1 MPTMEMYCPSSKTKV
16 QATIVR
22 GEYVT
27 SKGGSKRRVLYGEY
41 NGKKCLPKTVKA
53 DVFAKY
59 GFSAEESLVGTP
71 SPSSP
76 MDDAPALV
84 PAPAEPSNES
94 FNAEKNVECPRCNEM
109 ITHLNSELKYFC
121 PECENQIGSDGFA
134 EGVYMDYDGDDYV
147 IEEQIRQEKE
157 IIDGK
162 RVRNAETFNSESPFD
177 DEYTNKILS
186 NVKNLNYKLNNLV
199 ITPNNNGLEVLKS
212 LENDAIRLQ
221 MTNGQYF
228 DEVNDLVDAIN
239 RKMRETENEDWFISY
254 GAETFNSESGD
265 DDDCDVCGIIKP
277 LNAEGYCSEC
287 SHKSEYFNA
296 LSEDSYIVTKSAEM
310 EELTDGVSAI
320 TNRFGD
326 SVGIVQV
333 DDSDDD
339 IEDVDVQIIDDGM
352 DIVYEDTLGAESFN
366 ADERIELQGD
376 DGPSYTWENLYY
388 NCPDC
393 DGELSVVGGR
403 GGTLAVCEN
412 GCGTEYPRN
421 MLENFDEWHW
431 FHNHG
436 AHENARNDYKEPKES
451 GGIPVCGICDFS
463 QSYSPDNMVE
473 KDDGSWKCQGCGEIT
488 ESFNAES
495 FNALDM
501 ELDRNDCCELWVEK
515 MYDNGRIGFGE
526 ASNLLA
532 SIEMDGLKCSS
543 LGSPNCS
550 KENMGAESQGL
561 SKSARTVIGL
571 TSLGIGMALWKS
583 EWINKLFDRK

>member
-1 MPTMEMYCPSSKTKV
+1 MEMYCPSSKTKV
-16 QATIVR
+16 QATIIR

-71 SPSSP
+71 SPPSP

-94 FNAEKNVECPRCNEM
+94 FSA
-109 ITHLNSELKYFC
+109 
-121 PECENQIGSDGFA
+121 
-134 EGVYMDYDGDDYV
+134 
-147 IEEQIRQEKE
+147 
-157 IIDGK
+157 
-162 RVRNAETFNSESPFD
+162 
-177 DEYTNKILS
+177 
-186 NVKNLNYKLNNLV
+186 
-199 ITPNNNGLEVLKS
+199 
-212 LENDAIRLQ
+212 
-221 MTNGQYF
+221 
-228 DEVNDLVDAIN
+228 
-239 RKMRETENEDWFISY
+239 
-254 GAETFNSESGD
+254 ESGD
-265 DDDCDVCGIIKP
+265 DDDCDVCGIIKT

-352 DIVYEDTLGAESFN
+352 DIVYEDTLGAESFSAEFVSLDLTKVTDIIPLEDGEEDECDGCETPSGPAYFYSHGGFCKKCIERIDRENKEGFFDAESFN

-393 DGELSVVGGR
+393 DEELSVVGGK

-412 GCGTEYPRN
+412 GCETEYPRN

-526 ASNLLA
+526 ANNLLA

-543 LGSPNCS
+543 LGSSNCS

-561 SKSARTVIGL
+561 SKPARTAIGL
-571 TSLGIGMALWKS
+571 TALGVGIALWKS
-583 EWINKLFDRK
+583 EWINKLFEGK

>member
-94 FNAEKNVECPRCNEM
+94 F
-109 ITHLNSELKYFC
+109 S
-121 PECENQIGSDGFA
+121 A
-134 EGVYMDYDGDDYV
+134 EGGDEREDFKYMRHRDTRMINGYRVSKVMPETPGEFTPYYYVALNLSGIGAEITKKGSTWTYYTNAVDGSEHHGFKNPMAALED
-147 IEEQIRQEKE
+147 IKEKE
-157 IIDGK
+157 ISGEFGTGMK
-162 RVRNAETFNSESPFD
+162 LAETFNSE
-177 DEYTNKILS
+177 
-186 NVKNLNYKLNNLV
+186 
-199 ITPNNNGLEVLKS
+199 G
-212 LENDAIRLQ
+212 
-221 MTNGQYF
+221 G
-228 DEVNDLVDAIN
+228 
-239 RKMRETENEDWFISY
+239 
-254 GAETFNSESGD
+254 

-296 LSEDSYIVTKSAEM
+296 LSEDSYIITKSAEM
-310 EELTDGVSAI
+310 DELADGVSAI
-320 TNRFGD
+320 RNRFGD

-393 DGELSVVGGR
+393 DEELSVVGGR

-412 GCGTEYPRN
+412 GCETEYPRN

-451 GGIPVCGICDFS
+451 GEDTLGAEFEGHQYAWNEVCQECGDVPCKCASCGNCDRRVLISQLNDNDLCPICS
-463 QSYSPDNMVE
+463 
-473 KDDGSWKCQGCGEIT
+473 KQG
-488 ESFNAES
+488 FNAES
-495 FNALDM
+495 EVDDDGRNAPNECPHCGEDTNWAIL
-501 ELDRNDCCELWVEK
+501 
-515 MYDNGRIGFGE
+515 E
-526 ASNLLA
+526 AS
-532 SIEMDGLKCSS
+532 
-543 LGSPNCS
+543 GSWDCRYC
-550 KENMGAESQGL
+550 GTLTYDAESQGL

>member
-1 MPTMEMYCPSSKTKV
+1 MVMPTMEMYCPSSKTKV
-16 QATIVR
+16 QATIIR

-71 SPSSP
+71 SPPSP

-94 FNAEKNVECPRCNEM
+94 FSA
-109 ITHLNSELKYFC
+109 
-121 PECENQIGSDGFA
+121 
-134 EGVYMDYDGDDYV
+134 
-147 IEEQIRQEKE
+147 
-157 IIDGK
+157 
-162 RVRNAETFNSESPFD
+162 
-177 DEYTNKILS
+177 
-186 NVKNLNYKLNNLV
+186 
-199 ITPNNNGLEVLKS
+199 
-212 LENDAIRLQ
+212 
-221 MTNGQYF
+221 
-228 DEVNDLVDAIN
+228 
-239 RKMRETENEDWFISY
+239 
-254 GAETFNSESGD
+254 ESGD
-265 DDDCDVCGIIKP
+265 DDDCDVCGIIKT

-310 EELTDGVSAI
+310 DELADGVSAI
-320 TNRFGD
+320 RNRFGD

-352 DIVYEDTLGAESFN
+352 DIVYEDTLGAESYSAEYNIKKSIEDVMVGQDLESNWEYQMTRAEYINDEYLEYLDSSPNPPMTRGEFRTQWLEAVREFHMYHEQKSFN

-376 DGPSYTWENLYY
+376 DGPSYTWANLYY

-393 DGELSVVGGR
+393 DEELSVVGGK

-412 GCGTEYPRN
+412 GCETEYPRN

-526 ASNLLA
+526 ANNLLA

-543 LGSPNCS
+543 LGSSNCS

-561 SKSARTVIGL
+561 SKPARTAIGL
-571 TSLGIGMALWKS
+571 TALGVGIALWKS
-583 EWINKLFDRK
+583 EWINKLFEGK